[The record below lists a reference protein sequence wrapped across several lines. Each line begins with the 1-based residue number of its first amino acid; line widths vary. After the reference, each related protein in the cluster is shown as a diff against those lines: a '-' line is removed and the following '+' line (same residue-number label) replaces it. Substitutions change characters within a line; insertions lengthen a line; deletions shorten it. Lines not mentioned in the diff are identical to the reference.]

1 MSSIINSSSA
11 QSKPLMLVGFAFLAA
26 LALVLPNEAFAG
38 GLSGGLS
45 NAKSSLDT
53 IKTWLMAAAGVAA
66 VIYLLFKAVQAWQG
80 RCEWG
85 EFGMSVFYVAL
96 AGGAV
101 TIANWAFTLF
111 A

>member
-1 MSSIINSSSA
+1 MVKNMIAKHNSKFVLLSIVCAFVLVPSLA
-11 QSKPLMLVGFAFLAA
+11 Q
-26 LALVLPNEAFAG
+26 AG

-45 NAKSSLDT
+45 TAKSNLDT
-53 IKTWLMAAAGVAA
+53 IKTWLMTAAGVAA

-85 EFGMSVFYVAL
+85 EFGMAVFYVAL

>member
-1 MSSIINSSSA
+1 MATNIIA
-11 QSKPLMLVGFAFLAA
+11 KHGSKVLGLSLLCALILLPTFAM
-26 LALVLPNEAFAG
+26 AG

-45 NAKSSLDT
+45 TAKSNLDT
-53 IKTWLMAAAGVAA
+53 IKTWLMTAAGVAA

-85 EFGMSVFYVAL
+85 EFGMAVFYVAL